1 MGSTFGACVAY
12 LATFI
17 VTNIMKKVLMLF
29 HVSFKWDLKLSATP
43 SSSNIS
49 QQHWNADGRI
59 NDIASSK
66 RIFILKKKDSYYL
79 YKVLLIVWNYSF
91 DEKEKKSFFIHNK
104 MFESRNQK
112 PQYFKR
118 EHWVIS

>member
-79 YKVLLIVWNYSF
+79 FKVFLIVWNYSF
-91 DEKEKKSFFIHNK
+91 DEKEKKLFHTQQNVWIKKSKATVF
-104 MFESRNQK
+104 
-112 PQYFKR
+112 
-118 EHWVIS
+118 